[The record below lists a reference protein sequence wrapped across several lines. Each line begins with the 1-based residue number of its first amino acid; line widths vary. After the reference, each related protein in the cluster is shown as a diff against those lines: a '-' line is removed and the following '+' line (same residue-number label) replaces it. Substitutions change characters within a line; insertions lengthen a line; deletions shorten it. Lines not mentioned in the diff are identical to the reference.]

1 MRGYTQLFQS
11 CWTRCDLMN
20 YRPPGSSVCGFLQA
34 RILEWFAMPSSGGSN
49 LHFCTTGRFFTAEPL
64 GKPLYEA
71 YILFYYLD
79 RSTELYLSS
88 LEGCLG
94 MIWTFLHSHPPH
106 RNFPENKPLAHML
119 DKKMLAR
126 VHIIIKKTNV
136 SMLEY
141 WPSHALPVSLHIC
154 LPFLLQELRST
165 QHCPSQDF
173 TIAYSQRNDSS
184 R

>member
-1 MRGYTQLFQS
+1 MVQLSSILPEQIEYITLGSMHARVYSVVSIMLDSLWPHELSPTRLLCLWVSAGKNTGVVCHALLQGIFPTQ
-11 CWTRCDLMN
+11 
-20 YRPPGSSVCGFLQA
+20 
-34 RILEWFAMPSSGGSN
+34 GSN

-119 DKKMLAR
+119 DKKM
-126 VHIIIKKTNV
+126 
-136 SMLEY
+136 
-141 WPSHALPVSLHIC
+141 
-154 LPFLLQELRST
+154 
-165 QHCPSQDF
+165 
-173 TIAYSQRNDSS
+173 
-184 R
+184 